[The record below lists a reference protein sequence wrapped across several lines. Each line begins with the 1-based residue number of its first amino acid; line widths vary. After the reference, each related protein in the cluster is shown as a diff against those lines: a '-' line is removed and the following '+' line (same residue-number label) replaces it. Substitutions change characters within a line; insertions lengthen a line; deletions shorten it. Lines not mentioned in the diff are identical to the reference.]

1 MMSKHTQFQ
10 VGGVPEHFN
19 FPWKKAIE
27 EKRFAAHSIDISW
40 QDYHGGTGA
49 MTKAL
54 REGELDIAIL
64 LTEGIIADIH
74 RGNPSKIV
82 QFYVKSPLR
91 WGIHVG
97 AQSKFESVADLENS
111 RAAISRF
118 GSGSHLMAYVNAAN
132 HNWDLAQQ
140 KFEVVKNLDGG
151 REFLIKGDADY
162 ILWEKFTTKPFVD
175 NGEFR
180 IVGEC
185 PTPWPSFVVAVRAD
199 LLLTH
204 YAEIEQILKI
214 VNESCTEV
222 KASEKSIEEIAERY
236 QLKKEDV
243 AIWFKETE
251 WAYNGA
257 IDAETIDKVQD
268 RLIGL
273 EIIEAKMNFDILCSP
288 FSERVKVNKSSYP

>member
-1 MMSKHTQFQ
+1 MSKLNQFQ

-19 FPWKKAIE
+19 LPWKKAIE
-27 EKRFAAHSIDISW
+27 ENRFEKQGISISW

-54 REGELDIAIL
+54 RSGDLDIAIL

-74 RGNPSKIV
+74 RGNPSKII

-97 AQSKFESVADLENS
+97 AKSNFTSVNDLENS

-118 GSGSHLMAYVNAAN
+118 GSGSHLMAYVNADN
-132 HNWDLAQQ
+132 YKWDLAKQ

-151 REFLIKGDADY
+151 RAYLADGKADY
-162 ILWEKFTTKPFVD
+162 FLWEKFTTKPFVD

-180 IVGEC
+180 IIGEC
-185 PTPWPSFVVAVRAD
+185 PTPWPSFVVAVREE

-204 YAEIEQILKI
+204 NAEIEQILKI
-214 VNESCTEV
+214 VNESCSQV
-222 KASEKSIEEIAERY
+222 KTSDNTVKEIAERY
-236 QLKKEDV
+236 QLKEEDV
-243 AIWFKETE
+243 AVWFNETE
-251 WAYNGA
+251 WAYNG
-257 IDAETIDKVQD
+257 DLDSETINKVQE
-268 RLIGL
+268 RLIDL
-273 EIIEAKMNFDILCSP
+273 EIIDAKMDFDILCKP
-288 FSERVKVNKSSYP
+288 FDEQLEKAK

>member
-1 MMSKHTQFQ
+1 MSKLSQFQ

-19 FPWKKAIE
+19 LPWKKAIE
-27 EKRFAAHSIDISW
+27 ENRFEKQGISISW

-54 REGELDIAIL
+54 RSGDLDIAIL

-74 RGNPSKIV
+74 RGNPSKII

-97 AQSKFESVADLENS
+97 AKSKFTSVNDLENS

-118 GSGSHLMAYVNAAN
+118 GSGSHLMAYVNADN
-132 HNWDLAQQ
+132 YKWDLAKQ

-151 REFLIKGDADY
+151 RAYLADGKADY
-162 ILWEKFTTKPFVD
+162 FLWEKFTTKPFVD

-180 IVGEC
+180 IIGEC
-185 PTPWPSFVVAVRAD
+185 PTPWPSFVVAVREE

-204 YAEIEQILKI
+204 NAEIEQILKI
-214 VNESCTEV
+214 VNESCSQV
-222 KASEKSIEEIAERY
+222 KTSDNTVKEIAERY
-236 QLKKEDV
+236 QLKEEDV
-243 AIWFKETE
+243 AVWFNETE
-251 WAYNGA
+251 WAYNG
-257 IDAETIDKVQD
+257 DLDSETINKVQE
-268 RLIGL
+268 RLIDL
-273 EIIEAKMNFDILCSP
+273 EIIDAKMDFNILCKP
-288 FSERVKVNKSSYP
+288 FDEQLEKAK

>member
-1 MMSKHTQFQ
+1 MSKLNQFQ

-19 FPWKKAIE
+19 LPWKKAIE
-27 EKRFAAHSIDISW
+27 ENRFEKQGISISW

-54 REGELDIAIL
+54 RSGDLDIAIL

-74 RGNPSKIV
+74 RGNPSKII

-97 AQSKFESVADLENS
+97 AKSNFTSVNDLENS

-118 GSGSHLMAYVNAAN
+118 GSGSHLMAYVNADN
-132 HNWDLAQQ
+132 YKWDLAKQ

-151 REFLIKGDADY
+151 RAYLADGKADY
-162 ILWEKFTTKPFVD
+162 FLWEKFTTKPFVD

-180 IVGEC
+180 IIGEC
-185 PTPWPSFVVAVRAD
+185 PTPWPSFVVAVREE

-204 YAEIEQILKI
+204 NTEIEQILKI
-214 VNESCTEV
+214 VNESCSQV
-222 KASEKSIEEIAERY
+222 KRSDNTVNEIAERY
-236 QLKKEDV
+236 QLKEEDV
-243 AIWFKETE
+243 AVWFNETE
-251 WAYNGA
+251 WAYNG
-257 IDAETIDKVQD
+257 DLDSETINKVQE
-268 RLIGL
+268 RLIDL
-273 EIIEAKMNFDILCSP
+273 EIIDAKMDFNILCKP
-288 FSERVKVNKSSYP
+288 FDEQLEKAK

>member
-1 MMSKHTQFQ
+1 MSKLSQFK

-19 FPWKKAIE
+19 LPWKKAIE
-27 EKRFAAHSIDISW
+27 ENRFDAHGISISW
-40 QDYHGGTGA
+40 KDYHGGTGA

-54 REGELDIAIL
+54 RTGELDIAIL

-97 AQSKFESVADLENS
+97 AKSSFRSVNDLENS

-118 GSGSHLMAYVNAAN
+118 GSGSHLMAYVNADN
-132 HNWDLAQQ
+132 YKWDLAKQ

-151 REFLIKGDADY
+151 REYLAEGKADY
-162 ILWEKFTTKPFVD
+162 FLWEKFTTKPYVD

-180 IVGEC
+180 IIGEC
-185 PTPWPSFVVAVRAD
+185 PTPWPSFVVAVREE

-204 YAEIEQILKI
+204 HNEIEQILKI
-214 VNESCTEV
+214 VNESCSQV
-222 KASEKSIEEIAERY
+222 KTSDNTVKEISERY
-236 QLKKEDV
+236 QLKEEDV
-243 AIWFKETE
+243 AVWFNETE
-251 WAYNGA
+251 WAYNGDLDTNTINKVQERLIDLDI
-257 IDAETIDKVQD
+257 IDA
-268 RLIGL
+268 
-273 EIIEAKMNFDILCSP
+273 KMDFDILCKP
-288 FSERVKVNKSSYP
+288 FDEQLEKAK

>member
-1 MMSKHTQFQ
+1 MSKLSQFQ

-19 FPWKKAIE
+19 LPWKKAIE
-27 EKRFAAHSIDISW
+27 ENRFEKQGISISW

-54 REGELDIAIL
+54 RSGDLDIAIL

-74 RGNPSKIV
+74 RGNPSKII

-97 AQSKFESVADLENS
+97 AKSKFTSVNDLENS

-118 GSGSHLMAYVNAAN
+118 GSGSHLMAYVNADN
-132 HNWDLAQQ
+132 YKWDLAKQ

-151 REFLIKGDADY
+151 RAYLADGKADY
-162 ILWEKFTTKPFVD
+162 FLWEKFTTKPFVD

-180 IVGEC
+180 IIGEC
-185 PTPWPSFVVAVRAD
+185 PTPWPSFVVAVREE

-204 YAEIEQILKI
+204 NAEIEQILKI
-214 VNESCTEV
+214 VNESCSQV
-222 KASEKSIEEIAERY
+222 KTSDNTVKEIAERY
-236 QLKKEDV
+236 QLKEEDV
-243 AIWFKETE
+243 SVWFNETE
-251 WAYNGA
+251 WAYNG
-257 IDAETIDKVQD
+257 DLDSETINKVQE
-268 RLIGL
+268 RLIDL
-273 EIIEAKMNFDILCSP
+273 EIIDAKMDFNILCKP
-288 FSERVKVNKSSYP
+288 FDEQLEKAK

>member
-1 MMSKHTQFQ
+1 MSKLSQFQ

-19 FPWKKAIE
+19 LPWKKAIE
-27 EKRFAAHSIDISW
+27 ENRFEKQGISISW

-54 REGELDIAIL
+54 RSGDLDIAIL

-74 RGNPSKIV
+74 RGNPSKII

-97 AQSKFESVADLENS
+97 AKSKFTSVNDLENS

-118 GSGSHLMAYVNAAN
+118 GSGSHLMAYVNADN
-132 HNWDLAQQ
+132 YKWDLAKQ

-151 REFLIKGDADY
+151 RAYLADGKADY
-162 ILWEKFTTKPFVD
+162 FLWEKFTTKPFVD

-180 IVGEC
+180 IIGEC
-185 PTPWPSFVVAVRAD
+185 PTPWPSFVVAVREE

-204 YAEIEQILKI
+204 NAEIEQILKI
-214 VNESCTEV
+214 VNESCSQV
-222 KASEKSIEEIAERY
+222 KTSDNTVKEIAERY
-236 QLKKEDV
+236 QLKEEDV
-243 AIWFKETE
+243 AVWFNETE
-251 WAYNGA
+251 WAYNG
-257 IDAETIDKVQD
+257 DLDSETINKVQE
-268 RLIGL
+268 RLIDL
-273 EIIEAKMNFDILCSP
+273 EIIDAKMDFDILCKP
-288 FSERVKVNKSSYP
+288 FDEQLEKAK

>member
-1 MMSKHTQFQ
+1 MSKLSQFK

-19 FPWKKAIE
+19 LPWKKAIE
-27 EKRFAAHSIDISW
+27 ENRFDAHGISISW
-40 QDYHGGTGA
+40 KDYHGGTGA

-54 REGELDIAIL
+54 RTGELDIAIL

-97 AQSKFESVADLENS
+97 AKSSFTSVKDLENS

-118 GSGSHLMAYVNAAN
+118 GSGSHLMAYENADN
-132 HNWDLAQQ
+132 YKWDLAKQ

-151 REFLIKGDADY
+151 REYLAEGKADY
-162 ILWEKFTTKPFVD
+162 FLWEKFTTKPYVD

-180 IVGEC
+180 IIGEC
-185 PTPWPSFVVAVRAD
+185 PTPWPSFVVAVREE

-204 YAEIEQILKI
+204 HNEIEQILKI
-214 VNESCTEV
+214 VNESCSQV
-222 KASEKSIEEIAERY
+222 KTSDNTVKEISERY
-236 QLKKEDV
+236 QLKEEDV
-243 AIWFKETE
+243 AVWFNETE
-251 WAYNGA
+251 WAYNG
-257 IDAETIDKVQD
+257 DLDTNTINKVQE
-268 RLIGL
+268 RLIDL
-273 EIIEAKMNFDILCSP
+273 EIIDAKMDFDILCKP
-288 FSERVKVNKSSYP
+288 FDEQLEKAK

>member
-1 MMSKHTQFQ
+1 MSKLSQFK

-19 FPWKKAIE
+19 LPWKKAIE
-27 EKRFAAHSIDISW
+27 ENRFDAHGISISW
-40 QDYHGGTGA
+40 KDYHGGTGA

-54 REGELDIAIL
+54 RTGELDIAIL

-97 AQSKFESVADLENS
+97 AKSSFRSVNDLENS

-118 GSGSHLMAYVNAAN
+118 GSGSHLMAYVNADN
-132 HNWDLAQQ
+132 YKWDLAKQ

-151 REFLIKGDADY
+151 REYLAEGKADY
-162 ILWEKFTTKPFVD
+162 FLWEKFTTKPYVD

-180 IVGEC
+180 IIGEC
-185 PTPWPSFVVAVRAD
+185 PTPWPSFVVAVREE

-204 YAEIEQILKI
+204 HNEIEQILKI
-214 VNESCTEV
+214 VNESCSQV
-222 KASEKSIEEIAERY
+222 KTSDNTVKEISERY
-236 QLKKEDV
+236 QLKEEDV
-243 AIWFKETE
+243 AVWFNETE
-251 WAYNGA
+251 WAYNG
-257 IDAETIDKVQD
+257 DLDTNTINKVQE
-268 RLIGL
+268 RLIDL
-273 EIIEAKMNFDILCSP
+273 EIIDAKMDFNILCKP
-288 FSERVKVNKSSYP
+288 FDEQLEKAK

>member
-1 MMSKHTQFQ
+1 MSKLSQFQ

-19 FPWKKAIE
+19 LPWKKAIE
-27 EKRFAAHSIDISW
+27 ENRFEKQGISISW

-54 REGELDIAIL
+54 RSGDLDIAIL

-74 RGNPSKIV
+74 RGNPSKII

-97 AQSKFESVADLENS
+97 AKSKFTSVNNLENS

-118 GSGSHLMAYVNAAN
+118 GSGSHLMAYVNADN
-132 HNWDLAQQ
+132 YKWDLAKQ

-151 REFLIKGDADY
+151 RAYLADGKADY
-162 ILWEKFTTKPFVD
+162 FLWEKFTTKPFVD

-180 IVGEC
+180 IIGEC
-185 PTPWPSFVVAVRAD
+185 PTPWPSFVVAVREE

-204 YAEIEQILKI
+204 NAEIEQILKI
-214 VNESCTEV
+214 VNESCSQV
-222 KASEKSIEEIAERY
+222 KRSDNTVNEIAERY
-236 QLKKEDV
+236 QLKEEDV
-243 AIWFKETE
+243 AVWFNETE
-251 WAYNGA
+251 WAYNG
-257 IDAETIDKVQD
+257 DLDSETINKVQE
-268 RLIGL
+268 RLIDL
-273 EIIEAKMNFDILCSP
+273 EIIDAKMDFNILCKP
-288 FSERVKVNKSSYP
+288 FDEQLEKAK

>member
-1 MMSKHTQFQ
+1 MSKLSQFK

-19 FPWKKAIE
+19 LPWKKAIE
-27 EKRFAAHSIDISW
+27 ENRFETHGISVSW
-40 QDYHGGTGA
+40 KDYHGGTGA

-54 REGELDIAIL
+54 RTGELDIAIL

-97 AQSKFESVADLENS
+97 AKSKFTSVNDLENS

-118 GSGSHLMAYVNAAN
+118 GSGSHLMAYVNADN
-132 HNWDLAQQ
+132 YKWDLAKQ

-151 REFLIKGDADY
+151 REYLAEGKADY
-162 ILWEKFTTKPFVD
+162 FLWEKFTTKPFVD

-180 IVGEC
+180 IIGEC
-185 PTPWPSFVVAVRAD
+185 PTPWPSFVVAVREE

-204 YAEIEQILKI
+204 NTEIEQILKI
-214 VNESCTEV
+214 VNESCSQV
-222 KASEKSIEEIAERY
+222 KTSDNTVKEIAERY
-236 QLKKEDV
+236 QLKEEDV
-243 AIWFKETE
+243 AVWFNETE
-251 WAYNGA
+251 WAYNG
-257 IDAETIDKVQD
+257 DLDTNTINKVQE
-268 RLIGL
+268 RLIDL
-273 EIIEAKMNFDILCSP
+273 EIIDAKMDFDILCKP
-288 FSERVKVNKSSYP
+288 FDEQLEKAK

>member
-1 MMSKHTQFQ
+1 MSKLSQFK

-19 FPWKKAIE
+19 LPWKKSIE
-27 EKRFAAHSIDISW
+27 ENRFEAHGISVSW
-40 QDYHGGTGA
+40 KDYHGGTGA

-54 REGELDIAIL
+54 RTGELDIAIL

-97 AQSKFESVADLENS
+97 AKSNFTSVNDLENS

-118 GSGSHLMAYVNAAN
+118 GSGSHLMAYVNADN
-132 HNWDLAQQ
+132 YKWDLAKQ

-151 REFLIKGDADY
+151 REYLAEGKADY
-162 ILWEKFTTKPFVD
+162 FLWEKFTTKPFVD

-180 IVGEC
+180 IIGDC
-185 PTPWPSFVVAVRAD
+185 PTPWPSFVVAVREE

-204 YAEIEQILKI
+204 YNEIEQILKI
-214 VNESCTEV
+214 VNESCSQV
-222 KASEKSIEEIAERY
+222 KTSDNTVKEIAERY
-236 QLKKEDV
+236 QLKEEDV
-243 AIWFKETE
+243 AVWFNETE
-251 WAYNGA
+251 WAYNG
-257 IDAETIDKVQD
+257 DLDTNTINKVQE
-268 RLIGL
+268 RLIDL
-273 EIIEAKMNFDILCSP
+273 EIIDAKMDFDILCKP
-288 FSERVKVNKSSYP
+288 FDEQLEKAK

>member
-1 MMSKHTQFQ
+1 MSKLSQFK

-19 FPWKKAIE
+19 LPWKKAIE
-27 EKRFAAHSIDISW
+27 ENRFDAHGISISW
-40 QDYHGGTGA
+40 KDYHGGTGA

-54 REGELDIAIL
+54 RTGELDIAIL

-97 AQSKFESVADLENS
+97 AKSSFRSVNDLENS

-118 GSGSHLMAYVNAAN
+118 GSGSHLMAYVNADN
-132 HNWDLAQQ
+132 YKWDLAKQ

-151 REFLIKGDADY
+151 REYLAEGKAGYF
-162 ILWEKFTTKPFVD
+162 LWEKFTTKPYVD

-180 IVGEC
+180 IIGEC
-185 PTPWPSFVVAVRAD
+185 PTPWPSFVVAVREE

-204 YAEIEQILKI
+204 HNEIEQILKI
-214 VNESCTEV
+214 VNESCSQV
-222 KASEKSIEEIAERY
+222 KTSDNTVKEISERY
-236 QLKKEDV
+236 QLKEEDV
-243 AIWFKETE
+243 AVWFNETE
-251 WAYNGA
+251 WAYNG
-257 IDAETIDKVQD
+257 DLDTNTINKVQE
-268 RLIGL
+268 RLIDL
-273 EIIEAKMNFDILCSP
+273 EIIDAKMDFDILCKP
-288 FSERVKVNKSSYP
+288 FDEQLEKAK

>member
-1 MMSKHTQFQ
+1 MSKLSQFQ

-19 FPWKKAIE
+19 LPWKKAIE
-27 EKRFAAHSIDISW
+27 ENRFEKQGISISW

-54 REGELDIAIL
+54 RSGDLDIAIL

-74 RGNPSKIV
+74 RGNPSKII

-97 AQSKFESVADLENS
+97 AKSKFTSVNDLENS

-118 GSGSHLMAYVNAAN
+118 GSGSHLMAYVNADN
-132 HNWDLAQQ
+132 YKWDLAKQ

-151 REFLIKGDADY
+151 RAYLAEGKADY
-162 ILWEKFTTKPFVD
+162 FLWEKFTTKPFVD

-180 IVGEC
+180 IIGEC
-185 PTPWPSFVVAVRAD
+185 PTPWPSFVVAVREE

-204 YAEIEQILKI
+204 NTEIEQILKI
-214 VNESCTEV
+214 VNESCSQV
-222 KASEKSIEEIAERY
+222 KTSDNTVKEIAERY
-236 QLKKEDV
+236 QLKEEDV
-243 AIWFKETE
+243 SVWFNETE
-251 WAYNGA
+251 WAYNG
-257 IDAETIDKVQD
+257 DLDSETINKVQE
-268 RLIGL
+268 RLIDL
-273 EIIEAKMNFDILCSP
+273 EIIDAKMDFDILCKP
-288 FSERVKVNKSSYP
+288 FDEQLEKAK

>member
-1 MMSKHTQFQ
+1 MSLRTQFQ

-19 FPWKKAIE
+19 LPWKLAIE
-27 EKRFAAHSIDISW
+27 KGEFNAHNIDLEWS
-40 QDYHGGTGA
+40 DYHGGTGA

-54 REGELDIAIL
+54 REGDLDIAIL

-91 WGIHVG
+91 WGVHVG
-97 AQSKFESVADLENS
+97 AQSKFESVTDLENT

-118 GSGSHLMAYVNAAN
+118 GSGSHLMAYVNADN

-151 REFLIKGDADY
+151 REFLTKGGADY
-162 ILWEKFTTKPFVD
+162 FLWEKFTTKPFVD

-185 PTPWPSFVVAVRAD
+185 PTPWPSFVIAVREG

-204 YAEIEQILKI
+204 YNEIEQILKI
-214 VNESCTEV
+214 VNESCSKV

-236 QLKKEDV
+236 QLRKEDV

-251 WAYNGA
+251 WAYNGT
-257 IDAETIDKVQD
+257 IEAETIDKVQE
-268 RLIGL
+268 RLMSL
-273 EIIEAKMNFDILCSP
+273 EIIEAKMDFDMLCSP
-288 FSERVKVNKSSYP
+288 FSERLKVKVKKS

>member
-1 MMSKHTQFQ
+1 MSKLNQFQ

-19 FPWKKAIE
+19 LPWKKAIE
-27 EKRFAAHSIDISW
+27 ENRFEKQGISISW

-54 REGELDIAIL
+54 RSGDLDIAIL

-74 RGNPSKIV
+74 RGNPSKII

-97 AQSKFESVADLENS
+97 AKSNFTSVNDLENS

-118 GSGSHLMAYVNAAN
+118 GSGSHLMAYVNADN
-132 HNWDLAQQ
+132 YKWDLAKQ

-151 REFLIKGDADY
+151 RAYLADGKADY
-162 ILWEKFTTKPFVD
+162 FLWEKFTTKPFVD

-180 IVGEC
+180 IIGEC
-185 PTPWPSFVVAVRAD
+185 PTPWPSFVVAVREE

-204 YAEIEQILKI
+204 NTEIEQILKI
-214 VNESCTEV
+214 VNESCSQV
-222 KASEKSIEEIAERY
+222 KRSDNTVNEIAERY
-236 QLKKEDV
+236 QLKEEDV
-243 AIWFKETE
+243 AVWFNETE
-251 WAYNGA
+251 WAYNG
-257 IDAETIDKVQD
+257 DLDSETINKVQE
-268 RLIGL
+268 RLIDL
-273 EIIEAKMNFDILCSP
+273 EIIDAKMDFDILCKP
-288 FSERVKVNKSSYP
+288 FDEQLEKAK

>member
-1 MMSKHTQFQ
+1 MSKLSQFQ

-19 FPWKKAIE
+19 LPWKKAIE
-27 EKRFAAHSIDISW
+27 ENRFEKQGISISW

-54 REGELDIAIL
+54 RTGDLDIAIL

-74 RGNPSKIV
+74 RGNPSKII

-97 AQSKFESVADLENS
+97 AKSKFTSVNDLENS

-118 GSGSHLMAYVNAAN
+118 GSGSHLMAYVNADN
-132 HNWDLAQQ
+132 YKWDLAKQ

-151 REFLIKGDADY
+151 REYLAEGKADY
-162 ILWEKFTTKPFVD
+162 FLWEKFTTKPFVD

-180 IVGEC
+180 IIGEC
-185 PTPWPSFVVAVRAD
+185 PTPWPSFVVAVREE

-204 YAEIEQILKI
+204 NAEIEQILKI
-214 VNESCTEV
+214 VNESCSQV
-222 KASEKSIEEIAERY
+222 KTSDNTVKEIAERY
-236 QLKKEDV
+236 QLKEEDV
-243 AIWFKETE
+243 SVWFNETE
-251 WAYNGA
+251 WAYNG
-257 IDAETIDKVQD
+257 DLDSETINKVQE
-268 RLIGL
+268 RLIDL
-273 EIIEAKMNFDILCSP
+273 EIIDAKMDFNILCKP
-288 FSERVKVNKSSYP
+288 FDEQLEKAK

>member
-1 MMSKHTQFQ
+1 MSKLSQFQ

-19 FPWKKAIE
+19 LPWKKAIE
-27 EKRFAAHSIDISW
+27 ENRFEKQGISISW

-54 REGELDIAIL
+54 RSGDLDIAIL

-74 RGNPSKIV
+74 RGNPSKII

-97 AQSKFESVADLENS
+97 AKSKFTSVNDLENS

-118 GSGSHLMAYVNAAN
+118 GSGSHLMAYVNADN
-132 HNWDLAQQ
+132 YKWDLAKQ

-151 REFLIKGDADY
+151 REYLAEGKADY
-162 ILWEKFTTKPFVD
+162 FLWEKFTTKPFVD

-180 IVGEC
+180 IIGEC
-185 PTPWPSFVVAVRAD
+185 PTPWPSFVVAVREE

-204 YAEIEQILKI
+204 NAEIEQILKI
-214 VNESCTEV
+214 VNESCSQV
-222 KASEKSIEEIAERY
+222 KTSDNTVKEIAERY
-236 QLKKEDV
+236 QLKEEDV
-243 AIWFKETE
+243 SVWFNETE
-251 WAYNGA
+251 WAYNG
-257 IDAETIDKVQD
+257 DLDSETINKVQE
-268 RLIGL
+268 RLIDL
-273 EIIEAKMNFDILCSP
+273 EIIDAKMDFDILCKP
-288 FSERVKVNKSSYP
+288 FDEQLEKAK

>member
-1 MMSKHTQFQ
+1 MSKLSQFQ

-19 FPWKKAIE
+19 LPWKKAIE
-27 EKRFAAHSIDISW
+27 ENRFEKQGISISW

-54 REGELDIAIL
+54 RSGDLDIAIL

-74 RGNPSKIV
+74 RGNPSKII

-97 AQSKFESVADLENS
+97 AKSKFTSVNDLENS

-118 GSGSHLMAYVNAAN
+118 GSGSHLMAYVNADN
-132 HNWDLAQQ
+132 YKWDLAKQ

-151 REFLIKGDADY
+151 RAYLADGKADY
-162 ILWEKFTTKPFVD
+162 FLWEKFTTKPFVD

-180 IVGEC
+180 IIGEC
-185 PTPWPSFVVAVRAD
+185 PTPWPSFVVAVREE

-204 YAEIEQILKI
+204 NAEIEQILKI
-214 VNESCTEV
+214 VNESCSQV
-222 KASEKSIEEIAERY
+222 KTSDNTVKEIAERY
-236 QLKKEDV
+236 QLKEEDV
-243 AIWFKETE
+243 SVWFNETE
-251 WAYNGA
+251 WAYNG
-257 IDAETIDKVQD
+257 DLDSETINKVQE
-268 RLIGL
+268 RLIDL
-273 EIIEAKMNFDILCSP
+273 EIIDAKMDFDILCKP
-288 FSERVKVNKSSYP
+288 FDEQLEKAK

>member
-1 MMSKHTQFQ
+1 MSKLSQFQ

-19 FPWKKAIE
+19 LPWKKAIE
-27 EKRFAAHSIDISW
+27 ENRFEKQGISISW

-54 REGELDIAIL
+54 RSGDLDIAIL

-74 RGNPSKIV
+74 RGNPSKII

-97 AQSKFESVADLENS
+97 AKSKFTSVNDLENS

-118 GSGSHLMAYVNAAN
+118 GSGSHLMAYVNADN
-132 HNWDLAQQ
+132 YKWDLAKQ

-151 REFLIKGDADY
+151 RAYLADGKADY
-162 ILWEKFTTKPFVD
+162 FLWEKFTTKPFVD

-180 IVGEC
+180 IIGEC
-185 PTPWPSFVVAVRAD
+185 PTPWPSFVVAVREE

-204 YAEIEQILKI
+204 NTEIEQILKI
-214 VNESCTEV
+214 VNESCSQV
-222 KASEKSIEEIAERY
+222 KRSDNTVNEIAERY
-236 QLKKEDV
+236 QLKEEDV
-243 AIWFKETE
+243 AVWFNETE
-251 WAYNGA
+251 WAYNG
-257 IDAETIDKVQD
+257 DLDSETINKVQE
-268 RLIGL
+268 RLIDL
-273 EIIEAKMNFDILCSP
+273 EIIDAKMDFDILCKP
-288 FSERVKVNKSSYP
+288 FDEQLEKAK

>member
-1 MMSKHTQFQ
+1 MSKLSQFQ

-19 FPWKKAIE
+19 LPWKKAIE
-27 EKRFAAHSIDISW
+27 ENRFEKQGISISW

-54 REGELDIAIL
+54 RSGDLDIAIL

-74 RGNPSKIV
+74 RGNPSKII

-97 AQSKFESVADLENS
+97 AKSKFTSVNDLENS

-118 GSGSHLMAYVNAAN
+118 GSGSHLMAYVNADN
-132 HNWDLAQQ
+132 YKWDLAKQ

-151 REFLIKGDADY
+151 REYLAEGKADY
-162 ILWEKFTTKPFVD
+162 FLWEKFTTKPFVD

-180 IVGEC
+180 IIGEC
-185 PTPWPSFVVAVRAD
+185 PTPWPSFVVAVREE

-204 YAEIEQILKI
+204 NAEIEQILKI
-214 VNESCTEV
+214 VNESCSQV
-222 KASEKSIEEIAERY
+222 KTSDNTVKEIAERY
-236 QLKKEDV
+236 QLKEEDV
-243 AIWFKETE
+243 SVWFNETE
-251 WAYNGA
+251 WAYNG
-257 IDAETIDKVQD
+257 DLDSETINKVQE
-268 RLIGL
+268 RLIDL
-273 EIIEAKMNFDILCSP
+273 EIIDAKMDFNILCKP
-288 FSERVKVNKSSYP
+288 FDEQLEKAK

>member
-1 MMSKHTQFQ
+1 MSKLSQFQ

-19 FPWKKAIE
+19 LPWKKAIE
-27 EKRFAAHSIDISW
+27 ENRFEKQGISISW

-54 REGELDIAIL
+54 RSGDLDIAIL

-74 RGNPSKIV
+74 RGNPSKII

-97 AQSKFESVADLENS
+97 AKSKFTSVNDLENS

-118 GSGSHLMAYVNAAN
+118 GSGSHLMAYVNADN
-132 HNWDLAQQ
+132 YKWDLAKQ

-151 REFLIKGDADY
+151 RAYLADGKADY
-162 ILWEKFTTKPFVD
+162 FLWEKFTTKPFVD

-180 IVGEC
+180 IIGEC
-185 PTPWPSFVVAVRAD
+185 PTPWPSFVVAVREE

-204 YAEIEQILKI
+204 NTEIEQILKI
-214 VNESCTEV
+214 VNESCSQV
-222 KASEKSIEEIAERY
+222 KRSDNTVKEIAERY
-236 QLKKEDV
+236 QLKEEDV
-243 AIWFKETE
+243 AVWFNETE
-251 WAYNGA
+251 WAYNG
-257 IDAETIDKVQD
+257 DLDSETINKVQE
-268 RLIGL
+268 RLIDL
-273 EIIEAKMNFDILCSP
+273 EIIDAKMDFDILCKP
-288 FSERVKVNKSSYP
+288 FDEQLEKAK

>member
-1 MMSKHTQFQ
+1 MSKLSQFQ

-19 FPWKKAIE
+19 LPWKKAIE
-27 EKRFAAHSIDISW
+27 ENRFEKQGISISW

-54 REGELDIAIL
+54 RSGDLDIAIL

-74 RGNPSKIV
+74 RGNPSKII

-97 AQSKFESVADLENS
+97 AKSKFTSVNDLENS

-118 GSGSHLMAYVNAAN
+118 GSGSHLMAYVNADN
-132 HNWDLAQQ
+132 YKWDLAKQ

-151 REFLIKGDADY
+151 REYLAEGKADY
-162 ILWEKFTTKPFVD
+162 FLWEKFTTKPFVD

-180 IVGEC
+180 IIGEC
-185 PTPWPSFVVAVRAD
+185 PTPWPSFVVAVREE

-204 YAEIEQILKI
+204 NAEIEQILKI
-214 VNESCTEV
+214 VNESCSQV
-222 KASEKSIEEIAERY
+222 KTSDNTVKEIAERY
-236 QLKKEDV
+236 QLKEEDV
-243 AIWFKETE
+243 AVWFNETE
-251 WAYNGA
+251 WAYNG
-257 IDAETIDKVQD
+257 DLDSETINKVQE
-268 RLIGL
+268 RLIDL
-273 EIIEAKMNFDILCSP
+273 EIIDAKMDFDILCKP
-288 FSERVKVNKSSYP
+288 FDEQLEKAK

>member
-1 MMSKHTQFQ
+1 MSKLSQFK

-19 FPWKKAIE
+19 LPWKKAIE
-27 EKRFAAHSIDISW
+27 ENRFDAHGISISW
-40 QDYHGGTGA
+40 KDYHGGTGA

-54 REGELDIAIL
+54 RTGELDIAIL

-97 AQSKFESVADLENS
+97 AKSNFTSVNDLENS

-118 GSGSHLMAYVNAAN
+118 GSGSHLMAYVNADN
-132 HNWDLAQQ
+132 YKWDLAKQ

-151 REFLIKGDADY
+151 REYLAEGKADY
-162 ILWEKFTTKPFVD
+162 FLWEKFTTKPFVD

-180 IVGEC
+180 IIGDC
-185 PTPWPSFVVAVRAD
+185 PTPWPSFVVAVREE

-204 YAEIEQILKI
+204 YNEIEQILKI
-214 VNESCTEV
+214 VNESCSQV
-222 KASEKSIEEIAERY
+222 KTSDNTVKEIAERY
-236 QLKKEDV
+236 QLKEEDV
-243 AIWFKETE
+243 AVWFNETE
-251 WAYNGA
+251 WAYNG
-257 IDAETIDKVQD
+257 DLDTNTINKVQE
-268 RLIGL
+268 RLIDL
-273 EIIEAKMNFDILCSP
+273 EIIDAKMDFDILCKP
-288 FSERVKVNKSSYP
+288 FDEQLEKAK

>member
-1 MMSKHTQFQ
+1 MSKLSQFK

-19 FPWKKAIE
+19 LPWKKAIE
-27 EKRFAAHSIDISW
+27 ENRFDAHGISISW
-40 QDYHGGTGA
+40 KDYHGGTGS

-54 REGELDIAIL
+54 RTGELDIAIL

-97 AQSKFESVADLENS
+97 AKSSFRSVNDLENS

-118 GSGSHLMAYVNAAN
+118 GSGSHLMAYVNADN
-132 HNWDLAQQ
+132 YKWDLAKQ

-151 REFLIKGDADY
+151 REYLAEGKADY
-162 ILWEKFTTKPFVD
+162 FLWEKFTTKPYVD

-180 IVGEC
+180 IIGEC
-185 PTPWPSFVVAVRAD
+185 PTPWPSFVVAVREE

-204 YAEIEQILKI
+204 HNEIEQILKI
-214 VNESCTEV
+214 VNESCSQV
-222 KASEKSIEEIAERY
+222 KTSDNTVKEISERY
-236 QLKKEDV
+236 QLKEEDV
-243 AIWFKETE
+243 AVWFNETE
-251 WAYNGA
+251 WAYNG
-257 IDAETIDKVQD
+257 DLDTNTINKVQE
-268 RLIGL
+268 RLIDL
-273 EIIEAKMNFDILCSP
+273 EIIDAKMDFDILCKP
-288 FSERVKVNKSSYP
+288 FDEQLEKAK

>member
-1 MMSKHTQFQ
+1 MSKLSQFK

-19 FPWKKAIE
+19 LPWKKAIE
-27 EKRFAAHSIDISW
+27 ENRFDAHGISISW
-40 QDYHGGTGA
+40 KDYHGGTGA

-54 REGELDIAIL
+54 RTGELDIAIL

-97 AQSKFESVADLENS
+97 AKSSFTSVKDLENS

-118 GSGSHLMAYVNAAN
+118 GSGSHLMAYVNADN
-132 HNWDLAQQ
+132 YKWDLAKQ

-151 REFLIKGDADY
+151 REYLAEGKADY
-162 ILWEKFTTKPFVD
+162 FLWEKFTTKPYVD

-180 IVGEC
+180 IIGEC
-185 PTPWPSFVVAVRAD
+185 PTPWPSFVVAVREE

-204 YAEIEQILKI
+204 HNEIEQILKI
-214 VNESCTEV
+214 VNESCSQV
-222 KASEKSIEEIAERY
+222 KTSDNTVKEISERY
-236 QLKKEDV
+236 QLKEEDV
-243 AIWFKETE
+243 AVWFNETE
-251 WAYNGA
+251 WAYNG
-257 IDAETIDKVQD
+257 DLDTNTINKVQE
-268 RLIGL
+268 RLIDL
-273 EIIEAKMNFDILCSP
+273 EIIDAKMDFDILCKP
-288 FSERVKVNKSSYP
+288 FDEQLEKAK

>member
-1 MMSKHTQFQ
+1 MMSKCVQFQ

-19 FPWKKAIE
+19 LPWKKALE
-27 EKRFAAHSIDISW
+27 ENRFEAHGISVSW
-40 QDYHGGTGA
+40 KDYHGGTGE

-97 AQSKFESVADLENS
+97 ANSKFNAVKDLENT

-118 GSGSHLMAYVNAAN
+118 GSGSHLMAYVNADN
-132 HNWDLAQQ
+132 YKWDLAKQ

-151 REFLIKGDADY
+151 REFLTEGKTDY
-162 ILWEKFTTKPFVD
+162 FLWEKFTTKPFVD

-185 PTPWPSFVVAVRAD
+185 PTPWPSFVVAVRGD

-204 YAEIEQILKI
+204 NKEIEAVLKI
-214 VNESCTEV
+214 VNESCAQV
-222 KASEKSIEEIAERY
+222 KASQDSIKEIAERY
-236 QLKKEDV
+236 QLKEVDV
-243 AIWFKETE
+243 AVWFNETQ
-251 WAYNGA
+251 WACNGDLESEI
-257 IDAETIDKVQD
+257 IDQVQE
-268 RLIGL
+268 RLIDL
-273 EIIEAKMNFDILCSP
+273 EIIDAKMDFDMLCKP
-288 FSERVKVNKSSYP
+288 FDEQLENVK